1 MTTGAPPHKQ
11 QLHRIPGDPAE
22 RSKWLE
28 GGWITY
34 LKILQTS
41 LSKWVSKTNSEAN
54 LALAQLSYA
63 SHLYKTST
71 RLNTKAQQQEKASYT
86 PKQED

>member
-1 MTTGAPPHKQ
+1 MQ
-11 QLHRIPGDPAE
+11 QASWKVQMAR
-22 RSKWLE
+22 
-28 GGWITY
+28 GGWIAY
-34 LKILQTS
+34 LKFLQTS
-41 LSKWVSKTNSEAN
+41 LSQWVSNTNGEAI

-86 PKQED
+86 PKQEDYTKQAKQLARYTSK